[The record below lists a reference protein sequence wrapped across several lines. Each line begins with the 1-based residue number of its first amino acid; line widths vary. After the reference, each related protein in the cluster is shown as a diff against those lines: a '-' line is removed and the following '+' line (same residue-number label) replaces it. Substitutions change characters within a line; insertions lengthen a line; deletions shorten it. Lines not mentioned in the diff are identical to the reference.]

1 MKTAKRNR
9 LGIVVPYRN
18 RPEQLATFRKKIN
31 EYLDFDFELIVI
43 EQSDK
48 KDFNRGKL
56 LNIGFLEA
64 ENLGCNYVVFHDID
78 MIPVQADYSY
88 VDKPTHMI
96 TEVDLPKGVSRT
108 LFDEYFG
115 GVTAFPSHQFKQING
130 YSNEYYGWG
139 FEDDD
144 LLLRCLENHI
154 ELDGKQVKQRGR
166 ETVALEFNGKD
177 SFVAIPNKLSILRN
191 FSIFTSFSYNE
202 IVSDPIQV
210 TDENSIFSIPGFDTT
225 LTVNSF
231 FDLTFQ
237 FWKNDLSSISINSK
251 ALQSG
256 QFNAIVTID
265 NKGANKRTKDYIPP
279 IVKLYINGE
288 LVGENTFDKLLNIQ
302 KQPYIYLGVGDPDR
316 KEKNNWFKG
325 TIDSFATFNEVL
337 TEEECAQLGSNL
349 NKSLF
354 SLKSSDKLVSY
365 YDTKFVDGSELI
377 DLKGKSN
384 GRVFNCKQKPVQK
397 CKDILKPIPY
407 RRDGK
412 FKVLPHRENGY
423 KDGYWMT
430 WTSRENQLRYL
441 KNYYSLKSNYQKD
454 GLTNC
459 KFKERNRFSSGNYT
473 HVEVQL

>member
-1 MKTAKRNR
+1 MSHK
-9 LGIVVPYRN
+9 LGIIIPYRN

-31 EYLDFDFELIVI
+31 DYLDIDFELIIV

-64 ENLGCNYVVFHDID
+64 EKLGCDYVIFHDVDMLPID
-78 MIPVQADYSY
+78 ADYSF
-88 VDKPTHMI
+88 VSKPTHLI
-96 TEVDLPKGVSRT
+96 TDLDLPEGVSRT

-115 GVTAFPSHQFKQING
+115 GVTAFPSNLFRQING
-130 YSNEYYGWG
+130 YSNEYFGWG

-154 ELDGKQVKQRGR
+154 DLDGKKVIQRGR
-166 ETVALEFNGKD
+166 ETMALEFDGES

-191 FSIFTSFSYNE
+191 FSIFVSFSYNH
-202 IVSDPIQV
+202 IMSDPVLV

-237 FWKNDLSSISINSK
+237 FWKNDLSSISIPTK
-251 ALQSG
+251 GLQSG
-256 QFNAIVTID
+256 QFNAIITID
-265 NKGANKRTKDYIPP
+265 NKGVNRNTKDYIPP
-279 IVKLYINGE
+279 SIKFYVNGQ

-302 KQPYIYLGVGDPDR
+302 KQKYLYLGVGDPDR

-325 TIDSFATFNEVL
+325 TIDSFATYNEAL
-337 TEEECAQLGSNL
+337 SERECGQLGSNL
-349 NKSLF
+349 KQSLF
-354 SLKSSDKLVSY
+354 NLKSSDKLTSY
-365 YDTKFVDGSELI
+365 YDMKFVDGTDLI
-377 DLKGKSN
+377 DLKGN
-384 GRVFNCKQKPVQK
+384 NNARVFNCKQVPTQYTSDV
-397 CKDILKPIPY
+397 LKLIPH
-407 RRDGK
+407 RKKGK
-412 FKVLPHRENGY
+412 FEILPHRENGY
-423 KDGYWMT
+423 KDGYWVS

-441 KNYYSLKSNYQKD
+441 KNYYSLKSQYQRD

-459 KFKERNRFSSGNYT
+459 NFKERNRFDSENY
-473 HVEVQL
+473 HHIEVQL